1 MSRVS
6 PKPAQPPADDRGAL
20 RARRFVASCSLALGD
35 IKIAH
40 SVFALP
46 FAVFAAALTLP
57 AGQPAATTATQFVLV
72 IVAMVAARTVAMLVN
87 RLADRRFD
95 ATNPRTASRALASGR
110 LRPREAAATTALA
123 AALFLAVCAA
133 FWALFANPWP
143 SILGLPTLA
152 LVSFYSFTKR
162 FTPAA
167 HLFLGLA
174 LAASPV
180 AAAIAVSPASVGLT
194 GDVTPAG
201 TAVYFLAVFVAL
213 WVAGFDVLYAL
224 QDIDH
229 DRATGLRSIPASL
242 GPRASSW
249 VARALHA
256 AAFGALLLS
265 ITADPR
271 LGTITT
277 VAAAL
282 VGATLIAEH
291 TLLARR
297 GLAAL
302 PMAFFTLNG
311 VISLTLGA
319 LGVLDLSLR

>member
-1 MSRVS
+1 MVKLFLHFSR
-6 PKPAQPPADDRGAL
+6 ALLLAL
-20 RARRFVASCSLALGD
+20 RD

-46 FAVFAAALTLP
+46 FAVFAAALVLP
-57 AGQPAATTATQFVLV
+57 AAQPVTTTTAQFALIV
-72 IVAMVAARTVAMLVN
+72 IAMVAARTVAMLVN

-95 ATNPRTASRALASGR
+95 ATNPRTARRALAAGR
-110 LRPREAAATTALA
+110 LRPRDAAGFTAFAAAVFLTA
-123 AALFLAVCAA
+123 CTA
-133 FWALFANPWP
+133 FWVFFANPWP
-143 SILGLPTLA
+143 SVLGLPVLA

-194 GDVTPAG
+194 GTVTPAG
-201 TAVYFLAVFVAL
+201 TAVYLLAVFVDL
-213 WVAGFDVLYAL
+213 WVAGFDILYAL
-224 QDIDH
+224 QDIAH
-229 DRATGLRSIPASL
+229 DRATGLHSIPAAL
-242 GPRASSW
+242 GPRASAW

-256 AAFGALLLS
+256 AAFAALILS
-265 ITADPR
+265 IRADPR
-271 LGTITT
+271 LGTITS
-277 VAAAL
+277 AAAAV
-282 VGATLIAEH
+282 VGAALLAEH
-291 TLLARR
+291 AVLARR

-319 LGVLDLSLR
+319 SGVIDLALS